1 MQCELPILKC
11 VRTHR
16 ATHTVASGHTYI
28 RIELHVRTHEPARI
42 YVIVSGSVISDS
54 LSMGDKGPNNKSPSN
69 MQFDGL
75 LSLISSLLDYQD
87 SNLDK
92 QNQNLLCYHYTI
104 VQSLCAFLGKRCK
117 DTFFYLYSPNIF
129 ALFFATICKCL
140 SL

>member
-1 MQCELPILKC
+1 MVTKVLFIFRKTPKDYSFG
-11 VRTHR
+11 
-16 ATHTVASGHTYI
+16 A
-28 RIELHVRTHEPARI
+28 
-42 YVIVSGSVISDS
+42 
-54 LSMGDKGPNNKSPSN
+54 
-69 MQFDGL
+69 
-75 LSLISSLLDYQD
+75 SLLDYQD